1 MDGVTI
7 RALAVVVALAM
18 FIAGCG
24 KNPHRVAPVSGKVTR
39 LGAPLA
45 NATVVFLPE
54 TKPGAMPSPTSR
66 GETDS
71 QGRYTLTT
79 TEDKPGAVVGAHKV
93 RISTLKSKAGSE
105 TEGGGVLSRETVP
118 EEYNARTTLTFTVP
132 EEGTDAADFVLTK

>member
-1 MDGVTI
+1 MMI
-7 RALAVVVALAM
+7 RFAATTMWLVLFV
-18 FIAGCG
+18 AGCG

-39 LGAPLA
+39 GGAPLA

-66 GETDS
+66 GETDR

-79 TEDKPGAVVGAHKV
+79 TQDKPGAVVGAHKV
-93 RISTLKSKAGSE
+93 RISTLKSKGGSE
-105 TEGGGVLSRETVP
+105 TEGGGVLARETIP

-132 EEGTDAADFVLTK
+132 EEGTDEADFALTK